1 MEAKISKKSYYLPEN
16 LVILFKK
23 WCKPGRDYSPKIAG
37 AIFFYMQLSPN
48 LRDLCE
54 KAAHSDNIEDA
65 MKAMSSELEKLKLE
79 NLAHEVILNA
89 LTQTKLH
96 EQNKIGKSSKA
107 G

>member
-1 MEAKISKKSYYLPEN
+1 MEAKISKKSYYLPDN

-65 MKAMSSELEKLKLE
+65 MKAMSSELEKVKLE

-96 EQNKIGKSSKA
+96 EQNKIGKSSKS

>member
-23 WCKPGRDYSPKIAG
+23 WCKPGRDYSPKVAG

-48 LRDLCE
+48 VRRACE
-54 KAAHSDNIEDA
+54 KAAHSENIKVA
-65 MKAMSSELEKLKLE
+65 MKALESELERLKLE

-89 LTQTKLH
+89 LTQTKSQKRKLAD
-96 EQNKIGKSSKA
+96 KSSKS